1 MDTPVTGA
9 VGHTLLGLSWG
20 VGLGSV
26 LANVG
31 VIGADVAGSASIA
44 FGLLA
49 NFVLVTFLK

>member
-9 VGHTLLGLSWG
+9 VGHTLLGLSGG

-31 VIGADVAGSASIA
+31 VIGADVAGSASIT